1 MHVPEVVR
9 VHVWISGAVQGVGFR
24 FYAERT
30 ARRLGLSGFAR
41 NLVDG
46 RVEAAAEGPKDIVD
60 AYISALRNGPP
71 GARVD
76 NIETKWETPSGHHGF
91 RILGSA

>member
-1 MHVPEVVR
+1 MHAPEIVR

-24 FYAERT
+24 FFAERT

-46 RVEAAAEGPKDIVD
+46 RVEAAGEGPKDVVH
-60 AYISALRNGPP
+60 AYVGALRGGPP

-76 NIETKWETPSGHHGF
+76 DVQVEWETPSGHHGF
-91 RILGSA
+91 RILGST

>member
-1 MHVPEVVR
+1 MHAPEVVR
-9 VHVWISGAVQGVGFR
+9 CHVWISGAVQGIGFR
-24 FYAERT
+24 FFAERT

-41 NLVDG
+41 NLADG
-46 RVEAAAEGPKDIVD
+46 RVEAAAEGPKDAVD
-60 AYISALRNGPP
+60 AYIGALRTGPA

-76 NIETKWETPSGHHGF
+76 NVELDWETPSGHHGF